1 MAEQTEGAAAETGGA
16 AEGAPSGG
24 GDDRF
29 DQLSQSFERFQQD
42 VSSRLDRLGQGR
54 EEEDEEEP
62 DELDG
67 LEFQFGE
74 DDLTED
80 GGFTND
86 AQLREIARMARAI
99 AREEVGTVQAERADE
114 RRMQEADALEQRYPA
129 LQDEAYQDKIV
140 EMTRKQA
147 AAFGQPELAREPH
160 FLEMVHLAEQAR
172 QGAAAETPAGSTQGA
187 ALERGGG
194 AAPAETSSTEE
205 EGDRI
210 VKASRSGKFRLGD

>member
-1 MAEQTEGAAAETGGA
+1 MSEETEGAAAETGGA

-42 VSSRLDRLGQGR
+42 VTSRLDRIGQR
-54 EEEDEEEP
+54 DDEEPEEEP

-74 DDLTED
+74 DDFEESGALSNE
-80 GGFTND
+80 
-86 AQLREIARMARAI
+86 AQLREIARMARSI

-114 RRMQEADALEQRYPA
+114 RRMTEADALEQRYPQ

-140 EMTRKQA
+140 EMTRRQA

-187 ALERGGG
+187 TLERGGG
-194 AAPAETSSTEE
+194 APPAEQSSTEE

-210 VKASRSGKFRLGD
+210 VKAARAGRFRLGD

>member
-1 MAEQTEGAAAETGGA
+1 MAEQTEGTPAETGGA
-16 AEGAPSGG
+16 AEGAPSEGG
-24 GDDRF
+24 EDRF

-42 VSSRLDRLGQGR
+42 VTSRLDRLGQPD
-54 EEEDEEEP
+54 EEPDEEP

-67 LEFQFGE
+67 LEFQFRE
-74 DDLTED
+74 DDFEE
-80 GGFTND
+80 GGGLSNE

-114 RRMQEADALEQRYPA
+114 RRMTEADALEQRYPQ
-129 LQDEAYQDKIV
+129 LQDEEYQDKIV
-140 EMTRKQA
+140 EMTRRQA

-187 ALERGGG
+187 TLERGGG
-194 AAPAETSSTEE
+194 APPAEQSSTEE

-210 VKASRSGKFRLGD
+210 VKAARAGKFRLGD